1 MTYKTVLITLLSLM
15 ILIGSWRICGAEES
29 ILNELI
35 PIEIDVQGL
44 QSLDQCLQ
52 RQPILEDLVK
62 KQVETIE
69 KLQTTL
75 GDTQRELSLE
85 KRENELNQRMLDIKD
100 KEIAVLNQDFERMK
114 EITDRAIKLAET
126 AKPKTDWK
134 MIVWPITVILA
145 LIGGALL

>member
-1 MTYKTVLITLLSLM
+1 
-15 ILIGSWRICGAEES
+15 
-29 ILNELI
+29 
-35 PIEIDVQGL
+35 
-44 QSLDQCLQ
+44 
-52 RQPILEDLVK
+52 LVK

-114 EITDRAIKLAET
+114 EITYRAIKLAET